1 METKSAKGEVSW
13 LAKTLAKGLADCLV
27 VDEERTVKW
36 TCSPRRTVMVGRG
49 SLIMRRTKS

>member
-27 VDEERTVKW
+27 VDEE
-36 TCSPRRTVMVGRG
+36 
-49 SLIMRRTKS
+49 